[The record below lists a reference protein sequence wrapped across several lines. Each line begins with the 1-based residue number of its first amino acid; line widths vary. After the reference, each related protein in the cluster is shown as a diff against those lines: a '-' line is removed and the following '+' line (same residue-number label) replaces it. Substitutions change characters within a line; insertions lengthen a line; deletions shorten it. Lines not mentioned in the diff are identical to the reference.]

1 MSTSNLATIGKPK
14 VSLAAKFAERFSV
27 DENEVMKILKA
38 TAFKQR
44 ENSPPV
50 TDEQMT
56 ALMIVADQYGL
67 NPFVK
72 EIYAYPDKSNG
83 IVPVVGVDGW
93 TRITNEHPQMDGL
106 EFRYSEETI
115 THKGK
120 TAHAWIEAIITRKDR
135 SKPYVTREY
144 FDEVVRSVSFPTPWD
159 SHPKRMHRH
168 KALIQCAR
176 IAFGFAGIYDEDEA
190 ERIAEKD
197 ITDQVS
203 RVDTP
208 AEQAQVTYLDDATFN
223 TLTQNF
229 KPKVEAGAKTP
240 ENFIS
245 WVEAKGSLMTED
257 QKATVR
263 KWVKKPEPQTIDG
276 QSTQVIDD
284 FVSQMDEED
293 SKGQQQ

>member
-1 MSTSNLATIGKPK
+1 MTNTNVAQIKKAKPN
-14 VSLAAKFAERFSV
+14 LAAKFAERFSV
-27 DENEVMKILKA
+27 DEGEVMNILKA

-67 NPFVK
+67 NPFVR

-93 TRITNEHPQMDGL
+93 SRITNDHPQMDGL
-106 EFRYSEETI
+106 EFRYSEETT

-135 SKPYVTREY
+135 SKPYVVREY
-144 FDEVVRSVSFPTPWD
+144 FDEVVRSVNFSTPWD

-190 ERIAEKD
+190 ARIAEID
-197 ITDQVS
+197 ITDQAQ
-203 RVDTP
+203 RIDTP
-208 AEQAQVTYLDDATFN
+208 AETIQPTYMDDAAFN
-223 TLTQNF
+223 TVAERYMATIQEG
-229 KPKVEAGAKTP
+229 KKTP
-240 ENFIS
+240 NDFIS
-245 WVEAKGSLMTED
+245 WIEAKGVLLTD
-257 QKATVR
+257 YQKAEVAT
-263 KWVKKPEPQTIDG
+263 WASKPEPQTIDG
-276 QSTQVIDD
+276 QSTQVDDD
-284 FVSQMDEED
+284 FVRGMEAAEGKQ
-293 SKGQQQ
+293 